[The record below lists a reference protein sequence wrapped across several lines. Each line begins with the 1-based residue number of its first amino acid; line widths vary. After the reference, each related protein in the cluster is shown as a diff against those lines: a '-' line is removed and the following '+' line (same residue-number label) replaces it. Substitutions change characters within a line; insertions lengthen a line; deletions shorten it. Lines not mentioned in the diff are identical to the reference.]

1 MPRWEEISSVGE
13 PAPAPVT
20 ERVIVRRRFGCL
32 HCCGLFGLIFLL
44 LIVWGVNTVA
54 RTGLVSVPFVSAW
67 VFHPTTPSR
76 IVTAPGNTSFDNFSL
91 VPGPNNTF
99 TAKITEQE
107 LTQLLRQSLG
117 KSDSKSSWQINLAQ
131 IAVRADA
138 VELFVSFNKPNTTI
152 LMEAIPIVTTTGQLQ
167 LISKSAFLG
176 SLSLPPQIV
185 SLALDRSFNQLL
197 AKQFAAEPIAMV
209 RTELTEGAV
218 AITFQPKAVSVI
230 KP

>member
-1 MPRWEEISSVGE
+1 MPRWEEISSAVE
-13 PAPAPVT
+13 STPAPVT
-20 ERVIVRRRFGCL
+20 ERVVVRRRFGCL
-32 HCCGLFGLIFLL
+32 HCCGLFGLIFF
-44 LIVWGVNTVA
+44 LIIIWGVNTVA
-54 RTGLVSVPFVSAW
+54 RTGLVTVPLVSAW
-67 VFHPTTPSR
+67 VFHPTAPSR
-76 IVTAPGNTSFDNFSL
+76 VVTAAANTSLDNFSL

-99 TAKITEQE
+99 TTKITEQE

-117 KSDSKSSWQINLAQ
+117 RSDRKSSWQVNSAQ

-138 VELFVSFNKPNTTI
+138 VELSVSLNKPNTTV
-152 LMEAIPIVTTTGQLQ
+152 LLEAIPIVTTTGQLQ

-197 AKQFAAEPIAMV
+197 AKQFATEPIAMV
-209 RTELTEGAV
+209 RTEMIEGALL
-218 AITFQPKAVSVI
+218 ITFQPKAAPVI